1 MFLCP
6 RTAVFPVRLGP
17 LLLVPQ
23 ERVGDLRWREEGEG
37 ERRGRER
44 REREKR
50 KGKEEKREER
60 EEEEGGGGGEG
71 GRGGES
77 LLKTSGEVENK
88 LTENRVALFLHR

>member
-23 ERVGDLRWREEGEG
+23 ERVSDLRWGEEGGEGRGRREGGEKRGEGGGEEGEG
-37 ERRGRER
+37 E
-44 REREKR
+44 EKR
-50 KGKEEKREER
+50 KGKKKQK
-60 EEEEGGGGGEG
+60 EGED
-71 GRGGES
+71 
-77 LLKTSGEVENK
+77 K